1 MKKLLLFV
9 FAAFAFAACEQ
20 APIEE
25 QSAIRDDAPETITVG
40 FEGDDT
46 RIQLNE
52 AQKTVWTKG
61 DLVSVFYKSDA
72 NQKYE
77 YRGET
82 GERTAELHKVSAGS
96 STTKMG
102 YVVVA
107 YPYNEE
113 YIISPA
119 SGNLETMLP
128 AVQHYAVD
136 SYGVGDNL
144 MVSCSEF
151 TQFSLKSVCGWLKL
165 QLTGNGEKV
174 KSITL
179 RGNNGEQVAGL
190 IHVDTKSAEATLY
203 SEEVTPD
210 DNGNANGSLV
220 IDGAMVTEL
229 TLDCGEGVALG
240 KEATAFYIALP
251 PQTFE
256 EGLMVDVNCWGYY
269 PMSISTQNVV
279 TIERNHIQPMSEV
292 EFSSEVRTIA
302 NNEIWYTAKEKIEDA
317 QWTYDTFGA
326 NIVSHEWDST
336 TGEGII
342 SFDDD
347 IAIIGDNAFYE
358 NENLTSV
365 TFNSSLKNIGRSAFQ
380 GCSSLTEVTIPGNIE
395 EVGYWS
401 FADCLNLIQINIEK
415 GDGQLSAFYA
425 FDNVAANLYVDRD
438 LEGGFLNYAFSDAKL
453 TSITIGPNMKHIE
466 ECVFGYCEE
475 LQSLNF
481 DQNSQVETI
490 GRYAFVASNIPCVV
504 HIPESVVEID
514 PSAFALTTG
523 IKAFTSDSPYYGEG
537 YNGELCCDSTLF
549 SCTGTV
555 AEMWI
560 SYDNIGDWSCS
571 GSNIEK
577 VITYTNPGAI
587 RIGDYAF
594 WKCPKLAVMEPYGA
608 YMNMNI
614 SSIGDGVFG
623 YTAIEAL
630 NFLGSTFTSI
640 NGTFRQC
647 EALQSLY
654 LPATL
659 TEIGERSFEDCK
671 NLTSLYIAATTPPTL
686 SSDAFNVVAD
696 ELKIYVPFESLN
708 AYRTNWS
715 EYSDRFVAYDFENG
729 EIVEVQ
735 PNNEIWYTSLDGD
748 VITPYDTDVFGTTI
762 TSNTYSD
769 GKGVITFDS
778 DVTRIGDWAFCNCN
792 ITSIA
797 IPNSVTRISEKAFYN
812 CYSLTSITIPDGVT
826 SIGEEAFNSCDELSN
841 VIIGDS
847 VTTIDFMAFSYCT
860 NLTSITIGDSVT
872 SIGNYAFA
880 YCTKQRYVF
889 SKSTTP
895 PLLSYNSFENTNIE
909 TIYVPT
915 EAIDAYKTAS
925 YWRNYTIVG
934 YDFENGVVVE

>member
-1 MKKLLLFV
+1 MKRLLLFV
-9 FAAFAFAACEQ
+9 LAAFAFAACTQNEV
-20 APIEE
+20 EE
-25 QSAIRDDAPETITVG
+25 QVAVRHDVPDSITVG

-61 DLVSVFYKSDA
+61 DHVSVFYRSAVNEDW
-72 NQKYE
+72 
-77 YRGET
+77 RFMGET
-82 GERTAELHKVSAGS
+82 GDRTGNITPVDNSVNPPATHNR
-96 STTKMG
+96 
-102 YVVVA
+102 VVVV
-107 YPYNEE
+107 YPYNADYFFNTETYNVE
-113 YIISPA
+113 A
-119 SGNLETMLP
+119 SLP
-128 AVQHYAVD
+128 AVQSYLKD
-136 SYGVGDNL
+136 SYGTNGNV
-144 MVSCSEF
+144 MISSSEF
-151 TQFSLKSVCGWLKL
+151 NQVSLKSVCGWLKL
-165 QLTGNGEKV
+165 QLTGDGEVV

-179 RGNNGEQVAGL
+179 RGNSGEQVAGL
-190 IHVDTKSAEATLY
+190 IYIDSANAAATLA
-203 SEEVTPD
+203 SASGDAGENEVGGT
-210 DNGNANGSLV
+210 LV
-220 IDGAMVTEL
+220 RPGTILTEV

-240 KEATAFYIALP
+240 KDATAFYIALP

-256 EGLMVDVNCWGYY
+256 KGLMVDVNCWGYY

-336 TGEGII
+336 TGKGII

-365 TFNSSLKNIGRSAFQ
+365 TFNNSLKNIGRSAFQ

-401 FADCLNLIQINIEK
+401 FADCLNLTQINIEK

-438 LEGGFLNYAFSDAKL
+438 LEGGFLNYAFSDTKL

-514 PSAFALTTG
+514 PSAFASTTG
-523 IKAFTSDSPYYGEG
+523 IKAFTSDSPYYGKG
-537 YNGELCCDSTLF
+537 YNGELRCDSTLF
-549 SCTGTV
+549 RYPST
-555 AEMWI
+555 EHYYPII
-560 SYDNIGDWSCS
+560 S
-571 GSNIEK
+571 SNQYNK
-577 VITYTNPGAI
+577 
-587 RIGDYAF
+587 IGDYAF
-594 WKCPKLAVMEPYGA
+594 SGSDITLVYLLLYDDVSLEIGDLAFWKCNDLSVFEPYHSGFK
-608 YMNMNI
+608 MQI

-630 NFLGSTFTSI
+630 NFLDSTFTSI

-654 LPATL
+654 LPASL

-696 ELKIYVPFESLN
+696 KLKIYVPFESLN

-729 EIVEVQ
+729 VVVDI
-735 PNNEIWYTSLDGD
+735 PNNEIWYTATDK
-748 VITPYDTDVFGTTI
+748 VTPNNSDAFNATIQSNEWNSTTGI
-762 TSNTYSD
+762 
-769 GKGVITFDS
+769 GVITFDGE
-778 DVTRIGDWAFCNCN
+778 VTAIDNDAFYYCDNL
-792 ITSIA
+792 T
-797 IPNSVTRISEKAFYN
+797 SVTIPKSVSKIGYTAFYRCDN
-812 CYSLTSITIPDGVT
+812 LKSVYCTSITPPTAALDYY
-826 SIGEEAFNSCDELSN
+826 EEW
-841 VIIGDS
+841 
-847 VTTIDFMAFSYCT
+847 
-860 NLTSITIGDSVT
+860 
-872 SIGNYAFA
+872 YAFDSNA
-880 YCTKQRYVF
+880 SDIK
-889 SKSTTP
+889 
-895 PLLSYNSFENTNIE
+895 
-909 TIYVPT
+909 IYVPY
-915 EAIDAYKTAS
+915 ESVDAYRSADGWNE
-925 YWRNYTIVG
+925 YADAIVG
-934 YDFENGVVVE
+934 YNF